1 MGSRNFSVARR
12 SWSEIARSREYQ
24 GRWVALDN
32 VRYEAGSS
40 QPAEAE
46 VVDADEDLADLC
58 ARMREADHTNCAIV
72 FCEDESFVAAS
83 VRHPEHAPR
92 PRAAHH

>member
-1 MGSRNFSVARR
+1 MGSRSFSGVRR
-12 SWSEIARSREYQ
+12 SWSEIARSREFQ

-32 VRYEAGSS
+32 VRYEPGTS

-46 VVDADEDLADLC
+46 VVDSDEDLADLC
-58 ARMREADHTNCAIV
+58 ARMREADHTSCAIV

-83 VRHPEHAPR
+83 VRRPESAPR
-92 PRAAHH
+92 ARAAHH